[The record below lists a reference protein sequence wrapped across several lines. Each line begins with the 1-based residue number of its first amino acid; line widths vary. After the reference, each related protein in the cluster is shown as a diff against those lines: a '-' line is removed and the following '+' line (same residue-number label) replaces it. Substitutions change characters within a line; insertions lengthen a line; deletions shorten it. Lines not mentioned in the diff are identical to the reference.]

1 MFRIKDLDTGQEF
14 LVDEAAADRMLNAP
28 GAAAASSPGAGTST
42 VKDLQT
48 GEEIS
53 VEDFERSIGL
63 SPLMREVNARERAA
77 GESPSSVPSG
87 VRSGNQPRPCGRR
100 TAGR

>member
-1 MFRIKDLDTGQEF
+1 M
-14 LVDEAAADRMLNAP
+14 
-28 GAAAASSPGAGTST
+28 
-42 VKDLQT
+42 KDLQT

-87 VRSGNQPRPCGRR
+87 VRSGESAEDRGGRR

>member
-1 MFRIKDLDTGQEF
+1 M
-14 LVDEAAADRMLNAP
+14 DEAAVDRMLNAP
-28 GAAAASSPGAGTST
+28 GAAASSPGAAAST

-53 VEDFERSIGL
+53 VEEFERSIGL

-77 GESPSSVPSG
+77 GERRGAFVGQSG
-87 VRSGNQPRPCGRR
+87 FNRGINRGPR
-100 TAGR
+100 